1 MTPRLNLFGLLVLMS
16 SNAALSET
24 LPQVPDL
31 LDLLKEDTR
40 LASSWSCSPRQTCKA
55 ISSCE
60 EAIWLLQN
68 CSWGGALDRD
78 KDGVPCETICP
89 GG

>member
-1 MTPRLNLFGLLVLMS
+1 MRSLGLAATLAFLSVSPAAAEPGAVSQSPTEMLKQLV
-16 SNAALSET
+16 
-24 LPQVPDL
+24 V
-31 LDLLKEDTR
+31 
-40 LASSWSCSPRQTCKA
+40 ASSWSCSPRLTCKR

-60 EAIWLLQN
+60 EAVWLLQN

-78 KDGVPCETICP
+78 NDGVPCETICP

>member
-1 MTPRLNLFGLLVLMS
+1 MTFRLNVLALFLLIS

-24 LPQVPDL
+24 LPQLPDP
-31 LDLLKEDTR
+31 LDLLKDTR

-60 EAIWLLQN
+60 EAIWLLHN

-78 KDGVPCETICP
+78 EDGVPCETICL

>member
-1 MTPRLNLFGLLVLMS
+1 MRNVGLAVTLVL
-16 SNAALSET
+16 LSES
-24 LPQVPDL
+24 LAAAEPEAVPQSPTEMQQQLVV
-31 LDLLKEDTR
+31 
-40 LASSWSCSPRQTCKA
+40 ASSWSCSPRLTCKK

-60 EAIWLLQN
+60 EAVWLLQN

-78 KDGVPCETICP
+78 NDGVPCEAICP

>member
-1 MTPRLNLFGLLVLMS
+1 MTLRLNVFGLLVLMS

-24 LPQVPDL
+24 LPQVPDP
-31 LDLLKEDTR
+31 LDLLKDTR

>member
-1 MTPRLNLFGLLVLMS
+1 MRNVGLAVTLVLLS
-16 SNAALSET
+16 WSLAAAE
-24 LPQVPDL
+24 PQSPTEMLQHLVV
-31 LDLLKEDTR
+31 
-40 LASSWSCSPRQTCKA
+40 ASSWSCSPRLTCKK

-60 EAIWLLQN
+60 EAVWLLQN

-78 KDGVPCETICP
+78 NDGVPCETICP

>member
-1 MTPRLNLFGLLVLMS
+1 MNLRLIAFGLLVLMS
-16 SNAALSET
+16 PNAATSET
-24 LPQVPDL
+24 LPQVPDP
-31 LDLLKEDTR
+31 LDLLKGTR

-60 EAIWLLQN
+60 EAMWLLQN
-68 CSWGGALDRD
+68 CTWGGALDRD